1 MPVTNMAS
9 CLSMRRTMNPKTI
22 LAFAIVTLFATAN
35 FAHPVCAQGFSTL
48 RRGLK
53 HHYKVGHIRIF
64 YDIEGD
70 HAVKPT
76 DVNKNDIPDQV
87 EDLMSQTWCAHYIF
101 VDTLG
106 FPSPI
111 KSERY
116 QKAEYLD
123 INFLAKKTL
132 GLSGSAYDGLQRF
145 RREMDDDET
154 RAICFDVGTNVI
166 PHKNPT
172 PTHEY
177 FHLIQYSMTYFKP
190 RWYLE
195 GMARWS
201 EHAVSKDGIGK
212 MKYKGP
218 WPHDQKGQDEL
229 FKMTYDTQYH
239 LWNPLARRID
249 KKGKIPVTDASKMA
263 RQLRYANG
271 KQVLKDFKLNGAE
284 FIKAVLVRLGEYD
297 DIAKEEL
304 GFKTWAEKNQKSLK
318 NSPYIYKAVMEVAR
332 EHGQDIG
339 EFKIRGSK
347 VESLDYSESKEAGV
361 EGDKAKGQKKKAANS

>member
-1 MPVTNMAS
+1 MNSKNIFTFTFVSLVT
-9 CLSMRRTMNPKTI
+9 SM
-22 LAFAIVTLFATAN
+22 AFASSIN
-35 FAHPVCAQGFSTL
+35 AQGFATL

-64 YDIEGD
+64 YDTEGI
-70 HAVKPT
+70 HAVKPK
-76 DVNKNDIPDQV
+76 DVNKNNVPDQV

-106 FPSPI
+106 FPDPI

-116 QKAEYLD
+116 QQAEYLD

-145 RREMDDDET
+145 RREIDDDET
-154 RAICFDVGTNVI
+154 RAICFDVGTNVT
-166 PHKNPT
+166 PNSNPT

-212 MKYKGP
+212 TKYKGP
-218 WPHDQKGQDEL
+218 WPHDQKGQDDL
-229 FKMTYDTQYH
+229 FEMTYDTQYH

-249 KKGKIPVTDASKMA
+249 KKGKIPVTEASKMA
-263 RQLRYANG
+263 RQMRYANG

-284 FIKAVLVRLGEYD
+284 FIKAVLVRLGKYD

-304 GFKTWAEKNQKSLK
+304 GFKTWAEKNQKSNE
-318 NSPYIYKAVMEVAR
+318 NSPYIYKAVMDVAR

-339 EFKIRGSK
+339 QFKIPGSK
-347 VESLDYSESKEAGV
+347 VETLDFSESKEAD
-361 EGDKAKGQKKKAANS
+361 GDKSKTPKKKQATKQ

>member
-1 MPVTNMAS
+1 MSLKNTITFVLIS
-9 CLSMRRTMNPKTI
+9 LSVWLTFVQSSN
-22 LAFAIVTLFATAN
+22 
-35 FAHPVCAQGFSTL
+35 AQGFATL

-53 HHYKVGHIRIF
+53 HHYKVGHIRVF
-64 YDIEGD
+64 YDTEGI
-70 HAVKPT
+70 HAVKPK
-76 DVNKNDIPDQV
+76 DVNENGIPDQV

-106 FPSPI
+106 FPDPI

-116 QKAEYLD
+116 KKAEYLD

-145 RREMDDDET
+145 RREIDDDET
-154 RAICFDVGTNVI
+154 RAICFDIGTNVFA
-166 PHKNPT
+166 HKNPT

-201 EHAVSKDGIGK
+201 EHAVSKDGVGK
-212 MKYKGP
+212 WKYNGP

-229 FKMTYDTQYH
+229 FEMTYDTQYH

-249 KKGKIPVTDASKMA
+249 KKGKIPVTEASRMA
-263 RQLRYANG
+263 RQMRYTTG

-284 FIKAVLVRLGEYD
+284 FIKAVLVRLGEFD

-318 NSPYIYKAVMEVAR
+318 NSPYVYKAVMDVAR
-332 EHGQDIG
+332 EYGQDIG
-339 EFKIRGSK
+339 EFEIAGSK
-347 VESLDYSESKEAGV
+347 VETLDFSKGV
-361 EGDKAKGQKKKAANS
+361 ESEEAKPIDEQKKEDAN

>member
-1 MPVTNMAS
+1 
-9 CLSMRRTMNPKTI
+9 MNPKSFAAFI
-22 LAFAIVTLFATAN
+22 LAFLTITLTCVQSSN
-35 FAHPVCAQGFSTL
+35 AQGFATL

-53 HHYKVGHIRIF
+53 HHYKVGHIRVF
-64 YDIEGD
+64 YDTEGP
-70 HAVKPT
+70 HAVQTK

-106 FPSPI
+106 FPDPI

-116 QKAEYLD
+116 KKAEYLD
-123 INFLAKKTL
+123 INLLAKKTL

-145 RREMDDDET
+145 RREIDDDET
-154 RAICFDVGTNVI
+154 RAICFDIGTNVT
-166 PHKNPT
+166 PSGNPT

-218 WPHDQKGQDEL
+218 WPHDKIGRAEL

-239 LWNPLARRID
+239 LWNPLARRLD
-249 KKGKIPVTDASKMA
+249 SKGKIPVTDASKMA
-263 RQLRYANG
+263 RQMRYANG
-271 KQVLKDFKLNGAE
+271 KQVLKDFKLNGSE
-284 FIKAVLVRLGEYD
+284 FIKAVLVRLGEFD

-304 GFKTWAEKNQKSLK
+304 GFKTWAEKNQKSLD
-318 NSPYIYKAVMEVAR
+318 NSPYVYKAVMDVAR
-332 EHGQDIG
+332 EQGVDVG
-339 EFKIRGSK
+339 EFTIEGSK
-347 VESLDYSESKEAGV
+347 LESMDFSKKQQLETEMPESK
-361 EGDKAKGQKKKAANS
+361 KKKRK